1 MDVRLQLMS
10 ILFPTGL
17 KGDATIERLLETES
31 NALLGLDSEL
41 SWHLHQLLARLARLG
56 LHERQQAAAGG
67 GNSAGKLA
75 QRLCAM
81 HPTGKL
87 LTLHQSSL
95 LTHQFAAQLEMSG
108 AWQAAVYVLLASLPV
123 QSRDASSAMATD
135 TDSQPAAADS
145 DAREEVALAVQALL
159 LRYYP
164 WCEHDREHNLLRNE
178 CRQCS
183 RDVDMVSH
191 EPVIEVPNVDY
202 KLTVDMMAERLHL
215 RRELVLTWFVQAQ
228 VYPRK
233 WQEVRRLY
241 PGAGKELDRELDLSM
256 RSGDDQ
262 WLRANRLVLL

>member
-1 MDVRLQLMS
+1 
-10 ILFPTGL
+10 
-17 KGDATIERLLETES
+17 
-31 NALLGLDSEL
+31 
-41 SWHLHQLLARLARLG
+41 
-56 LHERQQAAAGG
+56 
-67 GNSAGKLA
+67 
-75 QRLCAM
+75 M

-87 LTLHQSSL
+87 LTHHQCSL

-108 AWQAAVYVLLASLPV
+108 SWQAAVYVLLASLPV

-135 TDSQPAAADS
+135 TDAEAAAADS

-164 WCEHDREHNLLRNE
+164 WCEHDREHNRLRSD

-183 RDVDMVSH
+183 REPDMVFH

-228 VYPRK
+228 VHPLYPRK
-233 WQEVRRLY
+233 GQEVRRLY